1 VQKLKIVL
9 LELELYSMIK
19 IATNVLLEDIQFIGM
34 ADMTMIE
41 MLIIIKENGI
51 KDNIKLDIIATP
63 INATKLQEIIYLLQ
77 QAIKL

>member
-51 KDNIKLDIIATP
+51 KDNIELDIIATP
-63 INATKLQEIIYLLQ
+63 INATKLQEIIYLLL